1 MEYNIVDI
9 ITQVRLCLQS
19 VFAGNKK
26 MVMENEAFKVTCYQ
40 MGEGTSNIRIDI
52 KEAS

>member
-1 MEYNIVDI
+1 MEYAIIDI
-9 ITQVRLCLQS
+9 ITQIRLCLQS

-40 MGEGTSNIRIDI
+40 MGNISSIRIDI
-52 KEAS
+52 KEQKP